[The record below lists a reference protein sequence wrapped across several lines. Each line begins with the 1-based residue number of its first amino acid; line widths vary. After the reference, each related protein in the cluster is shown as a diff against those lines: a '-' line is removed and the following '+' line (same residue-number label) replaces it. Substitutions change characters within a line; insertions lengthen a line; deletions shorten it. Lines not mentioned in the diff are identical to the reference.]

1 MCGVNMLIKT
11 RLLLSF
17 MLIGL
22 VPAGVI
28 ALFSLFTAS
37 TTLEQQAYNQ
47 LTSIKQIKHTQLTD
61 YFDARKADLE
71 ILVSEWQTAHA
82 QTKAQSLARVA
93 QEHHAFF
100 QTFIEQKGYYDLFV
114 ISPNGFVDYTVA
126 KEADYQTSLIS
137 GPYRNS
143 GLAVLYNNVLAKRK
157 FILQDFS
164 RYAPSN
170 NDPAAFIG
178 LPVIIDG
185 KITAIIALQLS
196 IDAINR
202 IMQTRDGMGET
213 GESYLVGDDLLMRSD
228 SYLDPTGHSVI
239 ASFAGTVEN
248 NGVNTLAVNKGLRGV
263 SDTEIIIDYNGN
275 PVLSAYLPF
284 TFANLNWVLLAE
296 IDEAEAF
303 APVYKMY
310 WIIGFIALF
319 TVCGVV
325 IITLVISKSII
336 RPLGGEP
343 STMQA
348 ISERISEGDLRQ
360 TFTDTTAQQ
369 GVYGAMARMN
379 KSLNQM
385 IGTIVESTSQLAST
399 AAQTSAASSQSN
411 ASLQEQHANIEQV
424 AFAMDQTNQSI
435 EEVATNARIVADL
448 SHSAEKTSS
457 SANENLQAT
466 VAQMTQLSTAI
477 DNAEQVIKRVE
488 GNAQNISRVLEVIQT
503 VTEQTNLLA
512 LNAAIEAARAG
523 EHGRGFAVVADEV
536 RQLARKTQ
544 ESTADIEGMINS
556 LQSGTHQAVEEM
568 HLSIEATKLTI
579 SAANDS
585 ASLLEDSVQQINQI
599 AQSAEMIATAAH
611 QQTMTTDEI
620 KHNVESI
627 KQAAVDNAAGADQVS
642 SASYELDR
650 LSNDLKKVTESFKL
664 AH

>member
-1 MCGVNMLIKT
+1 MLIKT

-28 ALFSLFTAS
+28 AIFSLFNAS
-37 TTLEQQAYNQ
+37 TALERQAYNQ
-47 LTSIKQIKHTQLTD
+47 LTSIKHIKHTQLTD
-61 YFDARKADLE
+61 YFEARKADLE
-71 ILVSEWQTAHA
+71 ILVAEWQTAYSA
-82 QTKAQSLARVA
+82 NKNQSLKQMAE
-93 QEHHAFF
+93 QHHDFF
-100 QTFIEQKGYYDLFV
+100 KTFIERKGYYDLF
-114 ISPNGFVDYTVA
+114 IINPNGFIDYTVA
-126 KEADYQTSLIS
+126 KEADNQTSLVS
-137 GPYRNS
+137 GPYRSS
-143 GLAVLYNNVLAKRK
+143 GLAVLYNSILVKRD
-157 FILQDFS
+157 FVLQDFT

-170 NDPAAFIG
+170 DDPAAFIG
-178 LPVIIDG
+178 LPVIMDG
-185 KITAIIALQLS
+185 EIAAIIALQLS

-228 SYLDPTGHSVI
+228 SYLDPQGHSVT
-239 ASFAGTVEN
+239 ASFAGNVKD
-248 NGVNTLAVNKGLRGV
+248 NGVNTVAVEKGLNGI

-303 APVYKMY
+303 APIHRMY
-310 WIIGFIALF
+310 WIIGFITLF
-319 TVCGVV
+319 TVLGVV
-325 IITLVISKSII
+325 AITLFISKSII

-348 ISERISEGDLRQ
+348 ISERISKGDLRQ
-360 TFTDTTAQQ
+360 TFTVSSADQ

-379 KSLNQM
+379 QSLNDM
-385 IGTIVESTSQLAST
+385 LGTIVESTSQLAST

-424 AFAMDQTNQSI
+424 AFAMEQTNQSI
-435 EEVATNARIVADL
+435 EAVATNARVVADL
-448 SHSAEKTSS
+448 SHSAESTSR

-466 VAQMTQLSTAI
+466 VAQMTELSHAI

-488 GNAQNISRVLEVIQT
+488 GNALNISRVLEVIQT

-536 RQLARKTQ
+536 RQLAKKTQ
-544 ESTADIEGMINS
+544 ESTADIEGMINN
-556 LQSGTHQAVEEM
+556 LQSGTNQAVEEM

-579 SAANDS
+579 NAANDS
-585 ASLLEDSVQQINQI
+585 ARLLEDSVQQINQI

-642 SASYELDR
+642 SASYELDK
-650 LSNDLKKVTESFKL
+650 LSTELKKVTDSFKL
-664 AH
+664 AT

>member
-1 MCGVNMLIKT
+1 MLIKT

-22 VPAGVI
+22 VPAGII
-28 ALFSLFTAS
+28 ALFSLLTAS
-37 TTLEQQAYNQ
+37 SALEKQAYNQ

-61 YFDARKADLE
+61 YFNARQADLE
-71 ILVSEWQTAHA
+71 ILASEWQAAHA
-82 QTKAQSLARVA
+82 KKANQALKQTAQ
-93 QEHHAFF
+93 QHHSFF
-100 QTFIEQKGYYDLFV
+100 KTFIEKKGYYDLFV
-114 ISPNGFVDYTVA
+114 INPNGFVDYTVA
-126 KEADYQTSLIS
+126 KEPDYQTSLVS

-143 GLAVLYNNVLAKRK
+143 GLAILYNSVLIKRS
-157 FILQDFS
+157 FVLQDFS

-170 NDPAAFIG
+170 NEPAAFIG
-178 LPVIIDG
+178 LPVIVNG
-185 KITAIIALQLS
+185 KIETIIALQLS

-202 IMQTRDGMGET
+202 IMQTRDGMGES

-239 ASFAGTVEN
+239 ASFAGNVEQ
-248 NGVNTLAVNKGLRGV
+248 NGVNTVAVKKGLQGI

-284 TFANLNWVLLAE
+284 TFSNLKWVLLAE
-296 IDEAEAF
+296 IDESEAF

-310 WIIGFIALF
+310 WAIGLI
-319 TVCGVV
+319 V
-325 IITLVISKSII
+325 IITLIGVAAITIMIAKSII

-343 STMQA
+343 STMHS
-348 ISERISEGDLRQ
+348 ISERIAQGDLRQ
-360 TFTDTTAQQ
+360 TFEHMDSQQ

-379 KSLNQM
+379 QSLNSM

-424 AFAMDQTNQSI
+424 AFAMEQTNQSI
-435 EEVATNARIVADL
+435 EEVATNARAVADL
-448 SHSAEKTSS
+448 SHSAEQTSS

-466 VAQMTQLSTAI
+466 VIQMQKLGAAI
-477 DNAEQVIKRVE
+477 DNAEAVIKRVE

-536 RQLARKTQ
+536 RQLAKKTQ
-544 ESTADIEGMINS
+544 ESTADIEGMINN

-579 SAANDS
+579 NAANDS
-585 ASLLEDSVQQINQI
+585 ATLLEDSVQQINQI

-620 KHNVESI
+620 KHNIKSI

-650 LSNDLKKVTESFKL
+650 LSKDLKNVTESFKL
-664 AH
+664 AN